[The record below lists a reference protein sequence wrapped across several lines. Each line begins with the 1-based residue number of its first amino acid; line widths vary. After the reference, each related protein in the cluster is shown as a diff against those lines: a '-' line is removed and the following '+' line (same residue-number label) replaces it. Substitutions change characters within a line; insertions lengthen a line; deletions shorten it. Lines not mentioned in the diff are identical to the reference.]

1 MNEDS
6 FKIIVTTL
14 KGLEGVLEHEIRRMG
29 VRRTR
34 RLVRAVELYGDK
46 ALIYELNLRLATA
59 LRILKPV
66 AHLRNLK
73 SVAAIYNK
81 IYDLPWEQ
89 WFFSRKRI
97 FFHVSGQLDTVSH
110 THFVSQKVKDA
121 IADRFHDR
129 FGHRPDV
136 RKEGAEIRINLHLFR
151 DQMTVSLDSSGEPLF
166 KRGYRQET
174 GPAPVN
180 EVLAAGLI
188 RLARWEGDTHLI
200 DPMCGSGTIPIEGAL
215 LAKNIP
221 PGIFR
226 EEFSFMHWNDY
237 DDVLFNKI
245 KETLSEKIKRPFE
258 LIKIIGYDR
267 DAHVL
272 EAAKRNAAHAKV
284 DDYVI
289 CEAKDF
295 FDTKKIP
302 GPVKLIFNP
311 PYDRRLTLP
320 VREKFYR
327 RIQEHLTL
335 AYPLS
340 EVWILTADPPHRL
353 FPGMKP
359 VRVYSLMNGK
369 IPVYFSGFKTGL
381 A

>member
-1 MNEDS
+1 MNEQS

-14 KGLEGVLEHEIRRMG
+14 KGLEGVLEREIRALG

-34 RLVRAVELYGDK
+34 RLIRAVELYGDK
-46 ALIYELNLRLATA
+46 ALLYELNLRLSTA

-81 IYDLPWEQ
+81 VYELPWEQ
-89 WFFSRKRI
+89 WFFSRKSMY
-97 FFHVSGQLDTVSH
+97 FHVSGELNTVPH

-121 IADRFHDR
+121 IADRFRER

-136 RKEGAEIRINLHLFR
+136 RKENAEMRINLHLFR

-188 RLARWEGDTHLI
+188 RLARWEGDSHLI
-200 DPMCGSGTIPIEGAL
+200 DPMCGSGTIPVEGAL
-215 LAKNIP
+215 FSKNIP
-221 PGIFR
+221 PGMFR
-226 EEFSFMHWNDY
+226 ENFSFMHWNDY
-237 DDVLFNKI
+237 DEVLFKKI
-245 KETLSEKIKRPFE
+245 KERLAEKIKEPFE
-258 LIKIIGYDR
+258 LMKILGYDK
-267 DAHVL
+267 DAAVL
-272 EAAKRNAAHAKV
+272 ERAQKNAAHARV
-284 DDYVI
+284 DDYVQ
-289 CEAKDF
+289 CEVKDF
-295 FDTKKIP
+295 FVTKKIP

-311 PYDRRLTLP
+311 PYDRRLPLP
-320 VREKFYR
+320 AREKFYR
-327 RIQEHLTL
+327 RIQDHLKE
-335 AYPLS
+335 AYPFS
-340 EVWILTADPPHRL
+340 EAWILTAEHPKKL

-359 VRVYSLMNGK
+359 FKVFSLMNGK
-369 IPVYFSGFKTGL
+369 IPVYFSGFKIDM